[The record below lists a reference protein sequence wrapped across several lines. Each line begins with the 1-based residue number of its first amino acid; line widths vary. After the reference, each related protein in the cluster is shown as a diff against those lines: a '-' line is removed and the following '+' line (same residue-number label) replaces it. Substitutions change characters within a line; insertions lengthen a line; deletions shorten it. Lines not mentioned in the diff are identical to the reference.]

1 MDTETQGRSQRGLT
15 TEEAA
20 RRLTTYGP
28 NLVRPRQR
36 ATLLHIFFEEAREPM
51 ILLLAVTGVLYA
63 LWGKPGDTLTIFVVI
78 TALVGA
84 EVFTE
89 YRAKHAIEALSELSE
104 PNALLLRD
112 DVVQEVPT
120 ERVVP
125 GDVTLLQAGRRVPAD
140 ARLLASYGLAV
151 EEAPLTG
158 ESFPVDKD
166 PDDVVYAGT
175 VVRRGRGSAVVFATG
190 SATEVG
196 RLAASAQETPM
207 PRTPLQIAMAGLS
220 GWLVWYA
227 ITVCAVVVLLGW
239 LLTGESLRQMV
250 LTGLSLAFAAIPE
263 ELPIIVTMVLGV
275 GAYRLSQRHAIVKRL
290 TAVEALGAVTV
301 IATDKT
307 GTLTENRM
315 VLREGWPADH
325 LREILEIGVL
335 CNDADPRHPGSG
347 DPLEAALLVA
357 AAAHGIDTARLRE
370 ENPLRT
376 EFSFDN
382 ERKRMSTVHGSDGA
396 VRVAAKGAPGAMLD
410 ACGTLRLDG
419 ATRPLSDADRSA
431 IEARAAT
438 IAEQGLRVIA
448 LAERSEVAKPADERA
463 AERDLTFVGLA
474 AFSDPPRAEV
484 PAAIAACRDAG
495 IRVMMITGDHPLTA
509 MAIARD
515 IGLDARAP
523 VVSGDQIDA
532 MSDKQLAAAVRNTS
546 VFARA
551 MPHHKQRIIAAL
563 HAGGERVAMTGD
575 GMNDAPALAAADI
588 GIAMGQGG
596 SDIARESAGLIL
608 ADNDFATIVAAV
620 AEGRVLY
627 ENLRKGVQYY
637 LACKVALIAA
647 ILIPILLRVPVPF
660 APIQIIVME
669 LFMDLA
675 ASATFVIEVP
685 ETDVMRLP
693 PRDPRA
699 PFMDAAMVRTVLWA
713 GSGLCAAVTFAY
725 LTTWYAGYGRATSET
740 MAFVTWLIGHVLL
753 AQNMRTQREPLVRV
767 GLFSN
772 PVMNA
777 WAAATLSLTA
787 AVTLVPVL
795 AVSLRTT
802 ALDGTQW
809 LHATGAALVG
819 TGWIEAAKLFRQRDR
834 RAQPGSSPPSPRAP
848 RGRESQPLLP
858 SRDHR

>member
-1 MDTETQGRSQRGLT
+1 M
-15 TEEAA
+15 
-20 RRLTTYGP
+20 
-28 NLVRPRQR
+28 
-36 ATLLHIFFEEAREPM
+36 
-51 ILLLAVTGVLYA
+51 
-63 LWGKPGDTLTIFVVI
+63 
-78 TALVGA
+78 
-84 EVFTE
+84 
-89 YRAKHAIEALSELSE
+89 
-104 PNALLLRD
+104 
-112 DVVQEVPT
+112 
-120 ERVVP
+120 
-125 GDVTLLQAGRRVPAD
+125 
-140 ARLLASYGLAV
+140 
-151 EEAPLTG
+151 
-158 ESFPVDKD
+158 
-166 PDDVVYAGT
+166 
-175 VVRRGRGSAVVFATG
+175 VFATG

-196 RLAASAQETPM
+196 RLAASAQETPVQ
-207 PRTPLQIAMAGLS
+207 RTPLQVAMAGLS

-227 ITVCAVVVLLGW
+227 IAVCAAVVLLGW
-239 LLTGESLRQMV
+239 LLTGDSLRQMV

-263 ELPIIVTMVLGV
+263 ELPIIVTMVLGM

-315 VLREGWPADH
+315 VLREGWPADN

-335 CNDADPRHPGSG
+335 CNDIDPRHPGGG
-347 DPLEAALLVA
+347 DPLEAALLDA
-357 AAAHGIDTARLRE
+357 AAAHGIDVARLRE

-382 ERKRMSTVHGSDGA
+382 ERKRMSTVHGRDGA
-396 VRVAAKGAPGAMLD
+396 VRVAAKGAPGALLD
-410 ACGTLRLDG
+410 ACSTLRG
-419 ATRPLSDADRSA
+419 ADRSA
-431 IEARAAT
+431 IEARAAAL
-438 IAEQGLRVIA
+438 AEQGLRVIA
-448 LAERSEVAKPADERA
+448 FAERSGVAQPADERA
-463 AERDLTFVGLA
+463 AERELTFIGLA

-484 PAAIAACRDAG
+484 PAATSACRNAG

-515 IGLDARAP
+515 IGLDAQAP
-523 VVSGDQIDA
+523 AVSGDQIDA
-532 MSDKQLAAAVRNTS
+532 MSDAQLAAAVRDTS

-551 MPHHKQRIIAAL
+551 LPRHKQRIVAAL

-620 AEGRVLY
+620 SEGRVLY
-627 ENLRKGVQYY
+627 ENLRKGVRYY

-660 APIQIIVME
+660 APIQIIIME

-685 ETDVMRLP
+685 ETDVMRRP

-699 PFMDAAMVRTVLWA
+699 PFMDVAMVRAILWA
-713 GSGLCAAVTFAY
+713 GAGLCAAVTFAY
-725 LTTWYAGYGRATSET
+725 LTTWYAGFGRATSGT

-753 AQNMRTQREPLVRV
+753 AQNMRTQREPLARV

-772 PVMNA
+772 PVMNV

-787 AVTLVPVL
+787 AVTLLPAL
-795 AVSLRTT
+795 AVNLRTT

-809 LHATGAALVG
+809 LTAIGAALVG
-819 TGWIEAAKLFRQRDR
+819 TAWIEAAKLFRQRDR
-834 RAQPGSSPPSPRAP
+834 RGQPGSSPPSTRAP